1 MSLLIFILS
10 GLIGMS
16 AGLFYGL
23 LFITQK
29 RRLFFTNN
37 TQRPIWHHR
46 LTSILLSVLRVALLA
61 AGWYYILRS
70 PTIPFILILVS
81 FLAGFW
87 LIITKMKV

>member
-1 MSLLIFILS
+1 MPMSPIIVLLSIFIGS
-10 GLIGMS
+10 S
-16 AGLFYGL
+16 AGLLYGL

-29 RRLFFTNN
+29 NKIPFSESAKK
-37 TQRPIWHHR
+37 QIWYHR
-46 LTSILLSVLRVALLA
+46 ITSILLSFLRIALLA

-87 LIITKMKV
+87 LVITK